1 MGDIK
6 ITVKV
11 KGKEKVKRALEK
23 AEKALEDD
31 EFGESLGKGAEVME
45 KTLKQTAPKK
55 TGALSASVSTEKRGQ
70 LEYRVAPDTVYAH
83 IQDQGGTIHG
93 NPWLVF
99 EGRGGE
105 TVFAR
110 HVTLRGQGYMEKAF
124 REGEQKA
131 VDAVAEDLFK
141 KMFG

>member
-6 ITVKV
+6 IKVKI
-11 KGKEKVKRALEK
+11 KGKEQVKKALEK
-23 AEKALEDD
+23 AEKALEPESLGD
-31 EFGESLGKGAEVME
+31 SLGKGADVFVEAV
-45 KTLKQTAPKK
+45 KKTAPKK
-55 TGALSASVSTEKRGQ
+55 TGALAGSVDKEKQGQ
-70 LEYRVAPDTVYAH
+70 TAWKVSPDKVYAL

-99 EGRGGE
+99 PGSGGE

-110 HVTLRGQGYMEKAF
+110 QVTIKGQGYMEKAF